1 MTIVFERRRIG
12 PEALQPGPR
21 FPRSLISRDLS
32 CSEAS
37 WEPWDEKDLSARV
50 PEAPELLCKA
60 SGSRHLSANPSTHA
74 NLASSC
80 PFGATVQ
87 PASPRGG
94 LARCGEWALA
104 QRLSRS
110 QPLRPDAGRE
120 PCMSRREIYRLPGRL
135 TKCSENE

>member
-1 MTIVFERRRIG
+1 MTIAFEKGRIS

-37 WEPWDEKDLSARV
+37 WEPWDEKHLSARV

-60 SGSRHLSANPSTHA
+60 SGSRHLSATPVLMQTLAPLAPSEPQCSRPH
-74 NLASSC
+74 L
-80 PFGATVQ
+80 
-87 PASPRGG
+87 RG

-120 PCMSRREIYRLPGRL
+120 PCMGRLEIYRLPGRL